1 VSHGFIAT
9 EENEEDA
16 QQLSQDG
23 DVELCGLIIAI
34 VFIVICDLGE
44 EGRRD
49 KGLSGGR
56 ASP

>member
-1 VSHGFIAT
+1 MSKGIIAIA
-9 EENEEDA
+9 ENEEVA